1 MTTIR
6 FRRPQRWFGALALVL
21 TLSLAASGPAL
32 SAEPSP
38 APEGDLT
45 QIELPINP
53 TAFVQLEVQGI
64 TRQGDPYTET
74 GYGLIVDPTGLVLA
88 PANLVAPDAPGVA
101 IRYGDWNIAATINSI
116 TVHASPT
123 IGAPA
128 SATYTGGVLAV
139 DGYLDIAVVLIE
151 APGVTFAAVPASTA
165 TRNVGEKVVVIDA
178 GPLVLGG
185 NITPTAYEGTITEKG
200 TYSRIPDDPAWLAT
214 SVPGFDRPAGATL
227 VTDESGLGLALPTS
241 NPAYA
246 PANDVWGWLPSLI
259 NPLLVA
265 ATAGASYTS
274 PYVVAGT
281 GTEAYQARGWFAAD
295 DPCAA
300 AETDMIENYPSGTNR
315 IAAAWDATGMT
326 EGEDVFNVW
335 FDPVEQI
342 LDAVGTFTWGT
353 GSGDCVW
360 AGFNAEEGGSLP
372 EREYGVSVFV
382 GGTLRQVAFMRT
394 AVQAD
399 QPAGSFNVV
408 GRVIDADTGD
418 PIEFAFVTLLKP
430 GTDLGTWFDN
440 PDETQVASTAITD
453 ENGEYS
459 TEPPVA
465 PAVYPF
471 LIQAFGYQAIGGTLN
486 LTEGG
491 FLPDI
496 ALASLE

>member
-6 FRRPQRWFGALALVL
+6 FRRPQRWFGALALAL
-21 TLSLAASGPAL
+21 TLALAASGPAL
-32 SAEPSP
+32 TADPSP
-38 APEGDLT
+38 APSGDLT
-45 QIELPINP
+45 QIDLPINP
-53 TAFVQLEVQGI
+53 TAFVQIEVQGA
-64 TRQGDPYTET
+64 TREGDPYTET
-74 GYGLIVDPTGLVLA
+74 GFGLIVDPSGLILA

-128 SATYTGGVLAV
+128 SATYTGTVLAA
-139 DGYLDIAVVLIE
+139 DGYLDVAVVGLE
-151 APGVTFAAVPASTA
+151 AAGVTFAAVPTSSA
-165 TRNVGEKVVVIDA
+165 TRNPGEKVVVIDA

-185 NITPTAYEGTITEKG
+185 KITPTAYEGTITEEG
-200 TYSRIPDDPAWLAT
+200 TYSRIPDDPAWLDT
-214 SVPGFDRPAGATL
+214 DVPGFDRPSGAVL

-246 PANDVWGWLPSLI
+246 PATTVWGWLPSLI

-265 ATAGASYTS
+265 GATGASYTS

-281 GTEAYQARGWFAAD
+281 GTEAYLARGWFAAD

-300 AETDMIENYPSGTNR
+300 AETDMVDSYPPGTNQ

-326 EGEDVFNVW
+326 EGEDVYNVW
-335 FDPVEQI
+335 WDPIEQI
-342 LDAVGTFTWGT
+342 LDAVGEFTWDS
-353 GSGDCVW
+353 GSEGCVW
-360 AGFNAEEGGSLP
+360 AGFSAEEGSSLG
-372 EREYGVSVFV
+372 EREYAVSVFV
-382 GGTLRQVAFMRT
+382 GGTLRQVTFMQT
-394 AVQAD
+394 EVQSD

-408 GRVIDADTGD
+408 GRVVDADTGE
-418 PIEFAFVTLLKP
+418 PIEFAFVTVLKP
-430 GTDLGTWFDN
+430 GVDLGTWFDN

-471 LIQAFGYQAIGGTLN
+471 LIQAFGYQTIGGNLN
-486 LTEGG
+486 LSEGG

-496 ALASLE
+496 ALTSLE